1 MKNIN
6 KNTVIVIF
14 APTASGKT
22 AMTRELFS
30 PSGSHFIFKGEVISA
45 DSQSVYKGM
54 DIGTAKPDF
63 AFRNEIPH
71 HLIDILTPD
80 KQFNVSDFVDLADEA
95 CEKIIAKGSVPIVCG
110 GTGFYIRN
118 FLYGVPK
125 TPESDEKLRNQ
136 LKERIIREGNEV
148 LYKEL
153 QKVDPKSAEKI
164 HINDAYR
171 ICRALEVFYLT
182 GKTRDEFLLKPGLRD
197 KYNFIFIVLQPPRE
211 KLYERIRQRVDLMF
225 EQGLEQEVQK
235 LIKDGYTKDSPGLKA
250 IGYSEWFENTDVEK
264 IKEEIKH
271 HSTKYA
277 KKQYTYIR
285 DIPGSLVVDYD
296 ADSEDCLEKV
306 YELLTKVYNSVII

>member
-1 MKNIN
+1 M
-6 KNTVIVIF
+6 
-14 APTASGKT
+14 
-22 AMTRELFS
+22 
-30 PSGSHFIFKGEVISA
+30 
-45 DSQSVYKGM
+45 
-54 DIGTAKPDF
+54 
-63 AFRNEIPH
+63 
-71 HLIDILTPD
+71 
-80 KQFNVSDFVDLADEA
+80 
-95 CEKIIAKGSVPIVCG
+95 
-110 GTGFYIRN
+110 
-118 FLYGVPK
+118 
-125 TPESDEKLRNQ
+125 
-136 LKERIIREGNEV
+136 
-148 LYKEL
+148 

-285 DIPGSLVVDYD
+285 DIPGSLVVDFD
-296 ADSEDCLEKV
+296 SDSEDCLEKV